1 VTKNPVKACQAISES
16 RLWFRS
22 GDSAGFK
29 AKATRLACYTSRR
42 ERSCCARVGGLKI
55 SSARHGLA
63 WHLKDGGAQKTR
75 LDTLVRERLA
85 LGISRSTYYRRR
97 AKARQEAALAQAIAA
112 REAVLDR
119 LASQLVELRA
129 NLEKIAVANAAM
141 AAELALAEW
150 KPGR

>member
-1 VTKNPVKACQAISES
+1 
-16 RLWFRS
+16 
-22 GDSAGFK
+22 
-29 AKATRLACYTSRR
+29 
-42 ERSCCARVGGLKI
+42 
-55 SSARHGLA
+55 
-63 WHLKDGGAQKTR
+63 
-75 LDTLVRERLA
+75 